1 MRIIQIQNQNV
12 SNEKTEERSS
22 TNITQQMHPLLM
34 PSLVSNITKT
44 ILNESVY

>member
-12 SNEKTEERSS
+12 SNEKTAS

-44 ILNESVY
+44 ILNESIY